1 MDNITTTKQKNS
13 DRLRGLPPDTLLTWY
28 DEMLLIRRFEEKA
41 AQMYGMGKIGGFCHL
56 YNGQEA
62 IATGSLG
69 ALTPDDYVITAYRDH
84 GLAISKGVDPKHIMA
99 ELLGKIGGTT
109 KGKGGSMHIFDREKR
124 FLGGHA
130 IVGGHIPIA
139 AGAAFACKYRNE
151 KNVCLCFIGD
161 GATNIG
167 TFHESLNL
175 AALWKLPVIYIIEN
189 NKYGMGTAVDRAS
202 AVDVLQKKAA
212 AYDMRSASV
221 EGNNVL
227 EVYRVIKEAVEHARA
242 TSEPSL
248 IEIHT
253 FRYRGHSMSDPV
265 HGHYRSKEEVEEQKR
280 LDPITLLG
288 DTLKS
293 EGIITD
299 DYFDAAEK
307 RVKKIVEEAVEYSE
321 ASPEPPLEELW
332 TDVYFTKEGN

>member
-1 MDNITTTKQKNS
+1 
-13 DRLRGLPPDTLLTWY
+13 
-28 DEMLLIRRFEEKA
+28 
-41 AQMYGMGKIGGFCHL
+41 
-56 YNGQEA
+56 
-62 IATGSLG
+62 
-69 ALTPDDYVITAYRDH
+69 
-84 GLAISKGVDPKHIMA
+84 
-99 ELLGKIGGTT
+99 
-109 KGKGGSMHIFDREKR
+109 
-124 FLGGHA
+124 
-130 IVGGHIPIA
+130 
-139 AGAAFACKYRNE
+139 
-151 KNVCLCFIGD
+151 
-161 GATNIG
+161 
-167 TFHESLNL
+167 
-175 AALWKLPVIYIIEN
+175 
-189 NKYGMGTAVDRAS
+189 
-202 AVDVLQKKAA
+202 
-212 AYDMRSASV
+212 MRSASV